1 MAKFKYEIIEKIGA
15 LSEAK
20 KGWQKQLNLIA
31 WHGHEPKL
39 DIRKWSEDGS
49 LMAKGITLS
58 NDEAIKLRKLL
69 VERELK

>member
-1 MAKFKYEIIEKIGA
+1 MANFKYKIIEKIGA
-15 LSEAK
+15 LSETK

-39 DIRKWSEDGS
+39 DIRKWSDDGS

-58 NDEAIKLRKLL
+58 NDEAIKLRELL

>member
-1 MAKFKYEIIEKIGA
+1 MAKFKYEITEKIGT

-31 WHGHEPKL
+31 WHDNEPKL

>member
-1 MAKFKYEIIEKIGA
+1 MAKFKYEITEKIGT

-58 NDEAIKLRKLL
+58 NDEAKKLKELL
-69 VERELK
+69 IERELK